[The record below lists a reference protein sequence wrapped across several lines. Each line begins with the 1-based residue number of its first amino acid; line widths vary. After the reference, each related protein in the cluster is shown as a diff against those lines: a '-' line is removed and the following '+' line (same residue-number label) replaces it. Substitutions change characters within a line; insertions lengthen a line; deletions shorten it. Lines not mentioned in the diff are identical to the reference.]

1 MLRIDY
7 FAAAAN
13 RFEEKLAALRGRAI
27 VDGSDFIP
35 IVLELSEM
43 VDSLAEIRDVLARF
57 AETQRSLKA
66 APVASDTE
74 GLSALVTRFVND
86 LAEKSGKKVVVA
98 FRAPGDLAI
107 PFKYK
112 SALRNVMAQ
121 LVRNSVVHGIETPA
135 ERQRVGKPEEGQIL
149 VAARQ
154 NNGHLEFLFKDDGRG
169 IDYKRVIERVQ
180 ELAKSEPSILE
191 PLVDREQNRW
201 KLDALDQM
209 IFYPGFSTADQ
220 ATEDAGRGIGMSAV
234 RDALARLGGRIS
246 LRQKSGQCCQF
257 HIVLPNGG

>member
-7 FAAAAN
+7 FTAAAS
-13 RFEEKLAALRGRAI
+13 RFEGKLAALRGRTAL
-27 VDGSDFIP
+27 DGSDFVP

-43 VDSLAEIRDVLARF
+43 VDSMGEIRIVLGRF

-66 APVASDTE
+66 ASGASDTE
-74 GLSALVTRFVND
+74 VLSALVTRFVDD
-86 LAEKSGKKVVVA
+86 LTEKSGKKVVVT

-135 ERQRVGKPEEGQIL
+135 ERQVAGKQEKGRIL

-154 NNGHLEFLFKDDGRG
+154 NNGNLELLFKDDGRG
-169 IDYKRVIERVQ
+169 VDHKKMAQRVQ
-180 ELAKSEPSILE
+180 ELAKGEPSILE
-191 PLVDREQNRW
+191 PLIDRQENRW
-201 KLDALDQM
+201 KLDALEQM
-209 IFYPGFSTADQ
+209 IFHPGFSTADET
-220 ATEDAGRGIGMSAV
+220 TEDAGRGIGLSAV
-234 RDALARLGGRIS
+234 RDALAKLGGRIS
-246 LRQKSGQCCQF
+246 LRQQGGQFCEF
-257 HIVLPNGG
+257 LIVLPNGG